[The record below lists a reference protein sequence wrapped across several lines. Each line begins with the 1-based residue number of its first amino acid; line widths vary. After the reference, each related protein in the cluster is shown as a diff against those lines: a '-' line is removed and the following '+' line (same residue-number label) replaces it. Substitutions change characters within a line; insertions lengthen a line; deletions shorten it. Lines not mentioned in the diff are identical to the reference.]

1 MTSLKYVAAAF
12 AVALL
17 PAVALATPEVPANPA
32 IPGDGYQIPEVHT
45 RAQPL
50 ESANTTQYFTPGDGY
65 RAPVSAPVTAPQA
78 PATNDD
84 GSYPSHWRQN

>member
-1 MTSLKYVAAAF
+1 MSSLKCVAAAF

-17 PAVALATPEVPANPA
+17 PAAALATPEVPANPA

-45 RAQPL
+45 APPL

-65 RAPVSAPVTAPQA
+65 RTPEKTSPTAAQT
-78 PATNDD
+78 PAMNDD